1 MLVDAIILTG
11 GRSSRLDSVPKSEF
25 VLENSTL
32 LDRTLRA
39 AASARRI
46 VIVGHEPSTTLPDG
60 VVLVREEPPFSGP
73 VAAIAAGVGALGF
86 AMGPHMDS
94 VGSETHDDSALSD
107 ALLILAC
114 DMPHIGLAVPSILL
128 ALDEHPDSDG
138 VVALDAENRRQ
149 PLAALYRTSSL
160 LAALDAA
167 ADSSR
172 QEGPLAGLAMFCL
185 LDHMNLTELS
195 LPSEATADVDTWD
208 DAVRLGATPPATS
221 MRKLN
226 KGNHHG

>member
-46 VIVGHEPSTTLPDG
+46 VVVGHEPSTTLPAG
-60 VVLVREEPPFSGP
+60 VALVREEPPFDGP
-73 VAAIAAGVGALGF
+73 VAAIAAGLAALGI
-86 AMGPHMDS
+86 ARGPLLRDAAS
-94 VGSETHDDSALSD
+94 TTRDESALSD
-107 ALLILAC
+107 AILILAC
-114 DMPHIGLAVPSILL
+114 DMPHIGLAVPPLLL
-128 ALDEHPDSDG
+128 ALENAPGFDG
-138 VVALDAENRRQ
+138 VVALDAESRRQ
-149 PLAALYRTSSL
+149 PLAAVYRTGPL
-160 LAALDAA
+160 LAALDTAA
-167 ADSSR
+167 KNAR
-172 QEGPLAGLAMFCL
+172 QGDPLAGLAMFRL
-185 LDHMNLTELS
+185 LDHMSVTELS

-221 MRKLN
+221 MRTLN